1 MKGLLAVLLIATLF
15 LPGCAT
21 EIVIPPSLSPTDVVE
36 EIFPDQYS
44 DFTLE
49 SLSTGTLPRGA
60 GKEGFVNGY
69 DAWSLNYTKADGTTL
84 RAAGGPEVLPLLI
97 FYVLKYENTEFAQ
110 RSYDGISEALEFQNF
125 SYRNITLK
133 AYVEPPSE
141 VLSVSNSWGYNIN
154 SGCFVILIITF
165 GAPDVAQ
172 DALDRTIATF
182 GI

>member
-1 MKGLLAVLLIATLF
+1 M
-15 LPGCAT
+15 
-21 EIVIPPSLSPTDVVE
+21 
-36 EIFPDQYS
+36 
-44 DFTLE
+44 
-49 SLSTGTLPRGA
+49 
-60 GKEGFVNGY
+60 
-69 DAWSLNYTKADGTTL
+69 
-84 RAAGGPEVLPLLI
+84 LPLLI
-97 FYVLKYENTEFAQ
+97 FHVLKYENTEFAQ